1 MKCKRYKSCKKV
13 PCGCSKPT
21 CPPEYC
27 YNTKQNKK
35 NKATTSKNWTNC
47 NMIFAYND
55 KNPHHIKTCK
65 KFLKKYKQKNLNKS
79 KKIHTKNSV
88 NAKTLH
94 QKMPYLWRFLKPKTR
109 KHLVD
114 LAKKP
119 IHLINIPFHVFENLN
134 KKTQKKHIKKQRQL
148 KKKYKD
154 I

>member
-1 MKCKRYKSCKKV
+1 
-13 PCGCSKPT
+13 
-21 CPPEYC
+21 
-27 YNTKQNKK
+27 
-35 NKATTSKNWTNC
+35 
-47 NMIFAYND
+47 MIFAYND
-55 KNPHHIKTCK
+55 KKHHHIKPCK

-134 KKTQKKHIKKQRQL
+134 KKTQKNHIKKQRQL